1 MNMTAEKAAYRILVA
16 SASDKMASVLREVLT
31 GPQYRDISCVFTMGD
46 AKRMLVS
53 QTYDILIINT
63 PLKDDFG
70 IQAAIDI
77 AEQHETGILLLVK
90 AEMYEQV
97 SSQVEDYGIVTLAR
111 PTTRQDLYTS
121 VKMLS
126 AVQMKIKKL
135 EKEMRR
141 LKERLQE
148 QQTID
153 RAKWVLVDQRKM
165 SEPDAHR
172 YMEKSAMDRC
182 VRKIRIAEE
191 ILRDS

>member
-1 MNMTAEKAAYRILVA
+1 MTAEKAAYRVLVA
-16 SASDKMASVLREVLT
+16 SASDKMASVVKDVLP
-31 GPQYRDISCVFTMGD
+31 GPQYRDISYVSTMGD

-70 IQAAIDI
+70 IQAAVDI

-97 SSQVEDYGIVTLAR
+97 SS
-111 PTTRQDLYTS
+111 LYTS

-126 AVQMKIKKL
+126 AVQMKIRKL

-141 LKERLQE
+141 MKERMQE

-153 RAKWVLVDQRKM
+153 RAKWLLVDQRKM

-172 YMEKSAMDRC
+172 YIEKAAMDRC
-182 VRKIRIAEE
+182 VKKIRIAEE
-191 ILRDS
+191 ILREN

>member
-1 MNMTAEKAAYRILVA
+1 M
-16 SASDKMASVLREVLT
+16 
-31 GPQYRDISCVFTMGD
+31 
-46 AKRMLVS
+46 
-53 QTYDILIINT
+53 
-63 PLKDDFG
+63 
-70 IQAAIDI
+70 
-77 AEQHETGILLLVK
+77 
-90 AEMYEQV
+90 
-97 SSQVEDYGIVTLAR
+97 EDYGIVTLAR
-111 PTTRQDLYTS
+111 PTTRQSLYAS

-172 YMEKSAMDRC
+172 YIEKSAMDRC

>member
-126 AVQMKIKKL
+126 AVQMNP
-135 EKEMRR
+135 RAR
-141 LKERLQE
+141 GFRERGAYCV
-148 QQTID
+148 
-153 RAKWVLVDQRKM
+153 R
-165 SEPDAHR
+165 AHR
-172 YMEKSAMDRC
+172 YIEKSAMDRC

>member
-1 MNMTAEKAAYRILVA
+1 MTAEKEAYRILVA
-16 SASDKMASVLREVLT
+16 SASDKMVSVVRDVLP
-31 GPQYRDISCVFTMGD
+31 GPQYRDISYVSTMGD

-53 QTYDILIINT
+53 HICDILIINT

-70 IQAAIDI
+70 IQSAIDI

-153 RAKWVLVDQRKM
+153 RAK
-165 SEPDAHR
+165 
-172 YMEKSAMDRC
+172 
-182 VRKIRIAEE
+182 
-191 ILRDS
+191 

>member
-1 MNMTAEKAAYRILVA
+1 M
-16 SASDKMASVLREVLT
+16 
-31 GPQYRDISCVFTMGD
+31 
-46 AKRMLVS
+46 
-53 QTYDILIINT
+53 
-63 PLKDDFG
+63 
-70 IQAAIDI
+70 
-77 AEQHETGILLLVK
+77 
-90 AEMYEQV
+90 
-97 SSQVEDYGIVTLAR
+97 
-111 PTTRQDLYTS
+111 
-121 VKMLS
+121 KMLS

-172 YMEKSAMDRC
+172 YIEKSAMDRC

>member
-1 MNMTAEKAAYRILVA
+1 MTVEKEVYRILVA
-16 SASDKMASVLREVLT
+16 SASDKMAAVIKDVLP
-31 GPQYRDISCVFTMGD
+31 GPQYRDISCVSTMGD

-53 QTYDILIINT
+53 HNYDILIINT

-70 IQAAIDI
+70 IQSAIDI
-77 AEQHETGILLLVK
+77 AQQHESGILLLVK

-97 SSQVEDYGIVTLAR
+97 SAQTEDYGIVTLSR
-111 PTTRQDLYTS
+111 PTTRQSLYST

-153 RAKWVLVDQRKM
+153 RAKWILVDQRKM

-172 YMEKSAMDRC
+172 YIEKSAMDRC
-182 VRKIRIAEE
+182 VKKIRIAEE
-191 ILRDS
+191 IIRES

>member
-1 MNMTAEKAAYRILVA
+1 MTAEKAAYRVLVA
-16 SASDKMASVLREVLT
+16 SASDKMASVVKDVLP
-31 GPQYRDISCVFTMGD
+31 GPQYRDISYVSTMGD

-70 IQAAIDI
+70 IQAAVDI

-111 PTTRQDLYTS
+111 PTTRQSLYTS

-126 AVQMKIKKL
+126 AVQMKIRKL

-141 LKERLQE
+141 MKERMQE

-153 RAKWVLVDQRKM
+153 RAKWLLVDQRKM

-172 YMEKSAMDRC
+172 Y
-182 VRKIRIAEE
+182 I
-191 ILRDS
+191 

>member
-1 MNMTAEKAAYRILVA
+1 MRRNN
-16 SASDKMASVLREVLT
+16 VL
-31 GPQYRDISCVFTMGD
+31 
-46 AKRMLVS
+46 
-53 QTYDILIINT
+53 
-63 PLKDDFG
+63 
-70 IQAAIDI
+70 
-77 AEQHETGILLLVK
+77 GILFANINDDEVHELTNERTLASIPFGGRYRVIDFPLSNMVNSGIRK
-90 AEMYEQV
+90 VGIITRNNYQSLMDHLGTGKEWDLSRKRDGLYILPPF
-97 SSQVEDYGIVTLAR
+97 SQVEDYGIVTLAR

-172 YMEKSAMDRC
+172 YIEKSAMDRC

>member
-1 MNMTAEKAAYRILVA
+1 M
-16 SASDKMASVLREVLT
+16 S
-31 GPQYRDISCVFTMGD
+31 TMGD

-53 QTYDILIINT
+53 HICDILIINT

-70 IQAAIDI
+70 IQSAIDI

-111 PTTRQDLYTS
+111 PTTRQSLYTS

-141 LKERLQE
+141 LKERMQE

-172 YMEKSAMDRC
+172 YIEKSAMDRC

>member
-1 MNMTAEKAAYRILVA
+1 MTAEKAVYRVLVA
-16 SASDKMASVLREVLT
+16 SASDKMAAVVKDVLP
-31 GPQYRDISCVFTMGD
+31 GPQYRDISYVSTMGD

-70 IQAAIDI
+70 IQAAVDI

-111 PTTRQDLYTS
+111 PTTRQSLYTS

-126 AVQMKIKKL
+126 AVQMKIRKL

-141 LKERLQE
+141 MKERMQE

-153 RAKWVLVDQRKM
+153 RAKWLLVDQWKM

-172 YMEKSAMDRC
+172 YIEKAAMDRC
-182 VRKIRIAEE
+182 VKKIRIAEE
-191 ILRDS
+191 ILREN

>member
-1 MNMTAEKAAYRILVA
+1 MTAEKAAYRVLVA
-16 SASDKMASVLREVLT
+16 SASDKMASVVKDVLP
-31 GPQYRDISCVFTMGD
+31 GPQYRDISYVSTMGD

-70 IQAAIDI
+70 IQAAVDI

-111 PTTRQDLYTS
+111 PTTRQSLYTS

-126 AVQMKIKKL
+126 AVQMKIRKL

-141 LKERLQE
+141 MKERMQE

-153 RAKWVLVDQRKM
+153 RAKWLLVDQRKM

-172 YMEKSAMDRC
+172 YIEKAAMDRC
-182 VRKIRIAEE
+182 VKKILIAEE
-191 ILRDS
+191 ILREN

>member
-1 MNMTAEKAAYRILVA
+1 MI
-16 SASDKMASVLREVLT
+16 
-31 GPQYRDISCVFTMGD
+31 
-46 AKRMLVS
+46 
-53 QTYDILIINT
+53 
-63 PLKDDFG
+63 G
-70 IQAAIDI
+70 IQSAIDI

-111 PTTRQDLYTS
+111 PTTRQSLYTS

-135 EKEMRR
+135 EKDMRR
-141 LKERLQE
+141 LKERMQE

-153 RAKWVLVDQRKM
+153 RAKWILVDQRKM

-172 YMEKSAMDRC
+172 YIEKSAMDRC

>member
-1 MNMTAEKAAYRILVA
+1 MTAEKAAYRVLVA
-16 SASDKMASVLREVLT
+16 SASDKMASVVKDVLPS
-31 GPQYRDISCVFTMGD
+31 PQYRDISYVSTMGD

-70 IQAAIDI
+70 IQAAVDI

-111 PTTRQDLYTS
+111 PTTRQSLYTS

-126 AVQMKIKKL
+126 AVQMKIRKL

-141 LKERLQE
+141 MKERMQE

-153 RAKWVLVDQRKM
+153 RAKWLLVDQRKM

-172 YMEKSAMDRC
+172 YIEKAAMDRC
-182 VRKIRIAEE
+182 VKKIQIAEE
-191 ILRDS
+191 ILREN